1 MENVKNI
8 IDYIKNETS
17 IGRKSG
23 IYLSQYKISQNL
35 ISILQKETYSL
46 ENKLE
51 AQMKRKESALVMLP
65 RYSQKKNF
73 NSSSI
78 QKIKRSLTIKN
89 EENANDNDMNNEIDS
104 IENPMLYKSINRKS
118 KSNSNKKRQVKEKV
132 SSKKN
137 LQIINDIKNS
147 NDSSDYLSTSKNKL
161 IGNEKLTKVNRK
173 YIKFENIYDSISENE
188 NEISDIFPN
197 WYSISPFGVIYNT
210 WNVIKRWIICFIM
223 IYNPIMLIYI
233 YNKQEVYNFYPLI
246 VIDVCIDLFCILNVI
261 ITLVTGCPISNSEA
275 YYSISKIVKSRLFS
289 LSFYIDFLLCFP
301 FNSLSYIYI
310 YTFTY
315 QYADTMSIT
324 KSLLSLNL
332 LDPLDIT
339 YSFNYLIRLLCLM
352 YILDWI
358 KLAYIYEG
366 KNKYLSKL
374 LKGENGFSLIIEK
387 FKTYAYIISF
397 LFILIHIL
405 SCLFIYI
412 GIYSEII
419 LHTNWIIYDK
429 QYITDKSYID
439 LYLSSLYYIFLTLLT
454 IGYGDITP
462 ISIYEHIFSIL
473 LMLVGCFLYSYLL
486 ILGTIVFGE
495 KDIKSKII
503 SERQLILTNLSREYD
518 IKSDLFNKLNKYIV
532 TKNYLNWNNSLSE
545 FLDSLPN
552 LIKNNISIKMF
563 RQVIE
568 NIQFFNG
575 KSDKF
580 LLLTVPL
587 LKGFT
592 YDKQEII
599 WSIGEKIRE
608 MIFLVNGKIS
618 ICLGQEYHDLVIC
631 DIHKG
636 DNFGEISMFENK
648 NNYNLI
654 VKTEQ
659 CKLFTLS
666 KADFLLVR
674 SEFSVEVEE
683 ILTKGEE
690 FYNRIEEKT
699 RIAIEYY
706 NKEKSFKGFSNF
718 LYNNG
723 MNSDNNSINSSNNY
737 DVQLKK
743 GSKIDLSNQKIDA
756 LFNLIVNLKSSRQVN
771 INTNQE
777 NSKSKSKSKSS
788 KKLVSYKGTDSS
800 IDMCRPLKK
809 EEFQKAK
816 AKQVKDN
823 SIYKIDFDE
832 INDEI
837 FLEKNYLIETIL
849 TQTNRNYNES
859 INNDKRANAYII
871 IDENSQNNNE
881 KNRKSIL
888 KNTKKT
894 RKHKEMYKKSS
905 KLLFFPYEKQE
916 NNRKNSFN
924 SLFQINNLNKKSE
937 NSINKYKSKSF
948 KEKGYVNNLYTKK
961 SNQNKYYFEDEFSL
975 LQRNDVEKK
984 EDLNNK
990 DRQGHYHVCCINN
1003 KFNASSLSQTNFTFM
1018 INALTS
1024 KSSYGERMNSFP
1036 NKEKDKIRK
1045 LYKLDENMVDTPNK
1059 SIFKFESYTI
1069 NEIKR
1074 EKEDD
1079 EDEEN
1084 EYDKDYKDNKDYKE
1098 RREGK
1103 EGSIYIDKIGNTNKL
1118 KGNLF
1123 NIKRS
1128 ETLNKKKKETETD
1141 NNNILITEDKYNNL
1155 LFNQDNEWMKPYKIE
1170 KIKVRNSKK
1179 GRKSTLGPSVITIK
1193 NKIDQLIEMNK
1204 EKNVENLLKDFLIE
1218 NKKEISE
1225 LKKVNMKKQTNDT
1238 YIDKNRDKR
1247 RSILMIKKTMK
1258 S

>member
-1 MENVKNI
+1 
-8 IDYIKNETS
+8 
-17 IGRKSG
+17 
-23 IYLSQYKISQNL
+23 
-35 ISILQKETYSL
+35 
-46 ENKLE
+46 
-51 AQMKRKESALVMLP
+51 
-65 RYSQKKNF
+65 
-73 NSSSI
+73 
-78 QKIKRSLTIKN
+78 
-89 EENANDNDMNNEIDS
+89 
-104 IENPMLYKSINRKS
+104 
-118 KSNSNKKRQVKEKV
+118 
-132 SSKKN
+132 
-137 LQIINDIKNS
+137 
-147 NDSSDYLSTSKNKL
+147 
-161 IGNEKLTKVNRK
+161 
-173 YIKFENIYDSISENE
+173 
-188 NEISDIFPN
+188 
-197 WYSISPFGVIYNT
+197 
-210 WNVIKRWIICFIM
+210 
-223 IYNPIMLIYI
+223 MLIYI
-233 YNKQEVYNFYPLI
+233 YNKQEVYNFFPLI
-246 VIDVCIDLFCILNVI
+246 VIDICIDLFCFLNVI
-261 ITLVTGCPISNSEA
+261 MTLITGSPISNSEA
-275 YYSISKIVKSRLFS
+275 YYSLSKIVKSRLFS

-301 FNSLSYIYI
+301 FNSLSYMYI

-315 QYADTMSIT
+315 QYADTTSMT

-545 FLDSLPN
+545 FLDTLPN

-631 DIHKG
+631 DIHIG

-674 SEFSVEVEE
+674 SEFYVEVEE
-683 ILTKGEE
+683 ILTNGEE
-690 FYNRIEEKT
+690 FYKRIEEKT

-706 NKEKSFKGFSNF
+706 DKEKSFKGFSNF
-718 LYNNG
+718 LYSNG
-723 MNSDNNSINSSNNY
+723 MNSDNNSINKSNQYDIHIKKDSNN
-737 DVQLKK
+737 
-743 GSKIDLSNQKIDA
+743 DLSNQKIDA
-756 LFNLIVNLKSSRQVN
+756 LFNLIVNLKSSRLMN
-771 INTNQE
+771 NNLNQE
-777 NSKSKSKSKSS
+777 YSKSKSKSKSS

-800 IDMCRPLKK
+800 IEVGLLLKK
-809 EEFQKAK
+809 EDFPKGKQEIQGKQAK
-816 AKQVKDN
+816 AVNYDKN
-823 SIYKIDFDE
+823 NIYNIDLDE

-859 INNDKRANAYII
+859 INNDKRANAYIV
-871 IDENSQNNNE
+871 IDENSQNNDR
-881 KNRKSIL
+881 NRKSIL
-888 KNTKKT
+888 KNTNKH
-894 RKHKEMYKKSS
+894 RKYKETYKKSS

-916 NNRKNSFN
+916 NYRKNSFN
-924 SLFQINNLNKKSE
+924 SLFHINNLNKKSE

-948 KEKGYVNNLYTKK
+948 KEKGYINNLHTKK

-990 DRQGHYHVCCINN
+990 CHVCCINN
-1003 KFNASSLSQTNFTFM
+1003 NKFKASSLIETSFTFM
-1018 INALTS
+1018 INALSSS
-1024 KSSYGERMNSFP
+1024 KLSYGERMNSLT
-1036 NKEKDKIRK
+1036 NKEKEKDKEKVRK
-1045 LYKLDENMVDTPNK
+1045 HLKPDDNLMVDTPNK

-1069 NEIKR
+1069 KELKR
-1074 EKEDD
+1074 EKEEDEYED
-1079 EDEEN
+1079 EDEDN
-1084 EYDKDYKDNKDYKE
+1084 EYQYQYQYDKDNKDNKDIKE
-1098 RREGK
+1098 RREGKEGK
-1103 EGSIYIDKIGNTNKL
+1103 EGSIYIDRLTTKNKP
-1118 KGNLF
+1118 KRNLF

-1128 ETLNKKKKETETD
+1128 ETLNKKRKENEKETETD
-1141 NNNILITEDKYNNL
+1141 NTNILITEDKYNNL

-1170 KIKVRNSKK
+1170 KIKMRNSKK

-1225 LKKVNMKKQTNDT
+1225 LNKVNMKKQPNET
-1238 YIDKNRDKR
+1238 YIDKTQNKR
-1247 RSILMIKKTMK
+1247 KSILMIKKTMK
-1258 S
+1258 P